1 MSYLDHLSLYVSLC
15 KEKVNFLVSVSAHC
29 TCYMLHFD
37 RTGKTTLPL
46 ILCFI
51 AFYGSAQNTELP
63 YIQCS
68 TLLHCFMIVDVL
80 QFLFY
85 ESGCTTF
92 SILWKW
98 MYYIATFLNP
108 CCSTCW
114 ISFIPADCN
123 VPLLLSHFDS
133 SLKFGF
139 YHLSWAFLLE
149 VYLERGYRELGDCLV
164 RMWPGLPRF
173 QVFIFAG
180 DQRSQCTSDPLLALR
195 RNRKLT
201 YDGFRDFVQPLQK

>member
-1 MSYLDHLSLYVSLC
+1 M
-15 KEKVNFLVSVSAHC
+15 N
-29 TCYMLHFD
+29 
-37 RTGKTTLPL
+37 
-46 ILCFI
+46 
-51 AFYGSAQNTELP
+51 
-63 YIQCS
+63 
-68 TLLHCFMIVDVL
+68 VDVL
-80 QFLFY
+80 HFSFY

-92 SILWKW
+92 S
-98 MYYIATFLNP
+98 NP
-108 CCSTCW
+108 CYSTCW
-114 ISFIPADCN
+114 IPFIPADCN

-201 YDGFRDFVQPLQK
+201 CDGLRDFVQPYRNRLYRSGFHFCRGRTCLDELQ

>member
-1 MSYLDHLSLYVSLC
+1 
-15 KEKVNFLVSVSAHC
+15 
-29 TCYMLHFD
+29 
-37 RTGKTTLPL
+37 
-46 ILCFI
+46 
-51 AFYGSAQNTELP
+51 
-63 YIQCS
+63 
-68 TLLHCFMIVDVL
+68 
-80 QFLFY
+80 
-85 ESGCTTF
+85 
-92 SILWKW
+92 
-98 MYYIATFLNP
+98 MYCIATFSNP

-114 ISFIPADCN
+114 IPFIPADCN

-173 QVFIFAG
+173 QVFIFVG

-201 YDGFRDFVQPLQK
+201 YDGFRDFVQPLQKQIVQLFMLELRIRSQNVGRRYLLWFCTFSFCVFDIFPI